1 MSRIHVIIGG
11 DDYLVAETAKK
22 IVGDGVGLETI
33 DSLNSTNEELQ
44 LRDLRE
50 AEASLMTPPFLE
62 PRKVTWWKNVGFLP
76 QGGKGGSSQA
86 VKEALEK
93 FAKKLASADLPE
105 GQEFILSGP
114 LMMSTST
121 FAKTL
126 KGAAE
131 VIVFSSGKPWEKA
144 RDAVARVTDAAK
156 EMGLSFGHGAAEAF
170 VARVGT
176 DTRSLMSELR
186 KMRDYIGPE
195 RRPVTATDIAEVT
208 STGVGVEVEMWAVTD
223 AIGERNIAKVLDAI
237 RFFERENGF
246 AVFMTTVIEKFFRML
261 VELKDAEAKG
271 RLADATSGMNPFA
284 AKKNAAFLRNWT
296 LNELRVA
303 RYRFLEL
310 RERAVSSSSADTLVV
325 TRLVQACRRR
335 AAR

>member
-1 MSRIHVIIGG
+1 
-11 DDYLVAETAKK
+11 
-22 IVGDGVGLETI
+22 
-33 DSLNSTNEELQ
+33 
-44 LRDLRE
+44 
-50 AEASLMTPPFLE
+50 
-62 PRKVTWWKNVGFLP
+62 
-76 QGGKGGSSQA
+76 
-86 VKEALEK
+86 
-93 FAKKLASADLPE
+93 
-105 GQEFILSGP
+105 
-114 LMMSTST
+114 
-121 FAKTL
+121 
-126 KGAAE
+126 
-131 VIVFSSGKPWEKA
+131 
-144 RDAVARVTDAAK
+144 
-156 EMGLSFGHGAAEAF
+156 
-170 VARVGT
+170 
-176 DTRSLMSELR
+176 
-186 KMRDYIGPE
+186 
-195 RRPVTATDIAEVT
+195 
-208 STGVGVEVEMWAVTD
+208 MWAVTD
-223 AIGERNIAKVLDAI
+223 AIGERNIAKVLDAV